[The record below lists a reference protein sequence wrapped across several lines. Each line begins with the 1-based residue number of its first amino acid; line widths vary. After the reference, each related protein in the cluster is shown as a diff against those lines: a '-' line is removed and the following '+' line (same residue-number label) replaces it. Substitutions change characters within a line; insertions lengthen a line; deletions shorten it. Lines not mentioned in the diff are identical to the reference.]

1 MEAINIE
8 NLILDVLKTEQPDF
22 HDFSTSELADF
33 LNDYPEFSERTIQ
46 LLEPHRAVKTLK
58 FLDLK
63 LQKKLIHNLPSKNV
77 AELIQNMHF
86 DDRTALLSELTS
98 ESVKKLVL
106 FLPHEDR
113 IETLSLLGYPEDS
126 VGRLMNPDYI
136 EVRDHFTVQD
146 VLNKIRKLGRTIENI
161 NFIYIIDDSEK
172 LIDDINLKELL
183 IVAPETRLSELMDK
197 KYLALH
203 VTDDQEIATSVFRK
217 NNRAVLPVIDDNDI
231 LLGIVTIDDILR
243 IQSEED
249 TEDIQKMGGT
259 EALNEPYM
267 NTAFFELIKKRAPW
281 LVILFLGE
289 MLTATA
295 MGFFEDEIA
304 KAVILAMFIPLI
316 ISSGGNSGSQAST
329 LIIRAMALGEI
340 HFEDWWRVMRREI
353 MSGLVLGSMLGII
366 GFLRIVLWSSFSPV
380 YGEHYVLVGLTVG
393 ITLLGVVLW
402 GTLCG
407 SMLPIILKK
416 LGADPAT
423 SSAPFVATLVDVT
436 GLLLYFIVA
445 SMLLTGTLL

>member
-1 MEAINIE
+1 MEITTE
-8 NLILDVLKTEQPDF
+8 ELILDVLKHEKPYFTDF
-22 HDFSTSELADF
+22 RTAELVDF
-33 LNDYPEFSERTIQ
+33 LNDYPEYGNKVIEN
-46 LLEPHRAVKTLK
+46 LEPHRAVKTLK

-63 LQKKLIHNLPSKNV
+63 LQKRLIHTLPSNKV

-98 ESVKKLVL
+98 EAVKRLVL

-113 IETLSLLGYPEDS
+113 IETLALLGYPEYS

-136 EVRDHFTVQD
+136 EVKDHFTVQD
-146 VLNKIRKLGRTIENI
+146 ALNKVRKLGRTIENI
-161 NFIYIIDDSEK
+161 NFIYIIDDHEK

-183 IVAPETRLSELMDK
+183 IASPETKISDLMDS
-197 KYLALH
+197 KYIALH
-203 VTDDQEIATSVFRK
+203 VSDDQENASSVFRK
-217 NNRAVLPVIDDNDI
+217 NNRAVLPVIDNDGI

-259 EALNEPYM
+259 EALDEPYM

-295 MGFFEDEIA
+295 MSFFEDEIS
-304 KAVILAMFIPLI
+304 KAVILALFIPLI

-340 HFEDWWRVMRREI
+340 TFEDWWRVMRREI
-353 MSGLVLGSMLGII
+353 FSGLILGTILGTI
-366 GFLRIVLWSSFSPV
+366 GFLRIAIWSSFSPI
-380 YGEHYVLVGLTVG
+380 YGPHWMLIGIVVG

-402 GTLCG
+402 GTICG

-436 GLLLYFIVA
+436 GLVIYFVVA
-445 SMLLTGTLL
+445 SLLLSGTLL

>member
-1 MEAINIE
+1 MEISKE
-8 NLILDVLKTEQPDF
+8 ELILDVLKHEKPYFSDF
-22 HDFSTSELADF
+22 RTTELADF
-33 LNDYPEFSERTIQ
+33 LNDYPEYSQKVIEN
-46 LLEPHRAVKTLK
+46 LEPHRAVKTLK

-63 LQKKLIHNLPSKNV
+63 LQKKLIHTLPSNKV

-113 IETLSLLGYPEDS
+113 LETLALLGYPEDS

-136 EVRDHFTVQD
+136 EVKDHFTVQD
-146 VLNKIRKLGRTIENI
+146 ALNKIRKLGRTIENI
-161 NFIYIIDDSEK
+161 NFIYIIDDHEK

-183 IVAPETRLSELMDK
+183 IAAPDTRLSELSDK
-197 KYLALH
+197 KYIALH
-203 VTDDQEIATSVFRK
+203 VTDDQENATSVFRK
-217 NNRAVLPVIDDNDI
+217 NNRAVLPVIDDDGI
-231 LLGIVTIDDILR
+231 LLGIVTIDDMLR
-243 IQSEED
+243 VQSEED

-259 EALNEPYM
+259 EALDEPYM

-281 LVILFLGE
+281 LIILFIGE
-289 MLTATA
+289 MLTASA
-295 MGFFEDEIA
+295 MAFFEDEIA
-304 KAVILAMFIPLI
+304 KAVILVLFIPLI

-340 HFEDWWRVMRREI
+340 TFEDWWRVMKREI
-353 MSGLVLGSMLGII
+353 LSGLVLGSILGII
-366 GFLRIVLWSSFSPV
+366 GFLRIIIWSSISPI
-380 YGEHYVLVGLTVG
+380 YGEHYILVGLTVG
-393 ITLLGVVLW
+393 ITLLFIVLW

-416 LGADPAT
+416 LGFDPAT

-436 GLLLYFIVA
+436 GLVIYFVVA
-445 SMLLTGTLL
+445 SLLLRGTLL

>member
-1 MEAINIE
+1 MEITKE
-8 NLILDVLKTEQPDF
+8 ELILDVLKHEKPYFTDF
-22 HDFSTSELADF
+22 RTSELAEF
-33 LNDYPEFSERTIQ
+33 LNDYPEYGQKVIIN
-46 LLEPHRAVKTLK
+46 LEPHRAVKTLK

-63 LQKKLIHNLPSKNV
+63 LQKKLIHTLPSNKV

-106 FLPHEDR
+106 FLPHDDR
-113 IETLSLLGYPEDS
+113 IETLALLGYPEDS

-136 EVRDHFTVQD
+136 EVKDNMSVQD
-146 VLNKIRKLGRTIENI
+146 ALNKIRKLGRTIENI
-161 NFIYIIDDSEK
+161 NFIYIIDDHEK

-183 IVAPETRLSELMDK
+183 IASPETKISDLMDR
-197 KYLALH
+197 KYIALN
-203 VTDDQEIATSVFRK
+203 VIDDQESASSLFRK
-217 NNRAVLPVIDDNDI
+217 NNRAVLPVIDNEGI

-249 TEDIQKMGGT
+249 TEDIQKIGGT
-259 EALNEPYM
+259 EALDEPYM
-267 NTAFFELIKKRAPW
+267 NTAFFQLIKKRALW
-281 LVILFLGE
+281 LVILFIGE

-295 MGFFEDEIA
+295 MAFFEDEIA
-304 KAVILAMFIPLI
+304 KAVVLVLFIPLI

-340 HFEDWWRVMRREI
+340 HFEDWWRVMKREI
-353 MSGLVLGSMLGII
+353 LSGLVLGSMLGII
-366 GFLRIVLWSSFSPV
+366 GFLRIVIWNSITPI

-393 ITLLGVVLW
+393 LTLLFIVLW

-407 SMLPIILKK
+407 SMLPILLKK
-416 LGADPAT
+416 LGFDPAT

-436 GLLLYFIVA
+436 GLVIYFLVA
-445 SMLLTGTLL
+445 SLLLSGTLL

>member
-1 MEAINIE
+1 MEITRE
-8 NLILDVLKTEQPDF
+8 ELILDVLKHEKPYFSDF
-22 HDFSTSELADF
+22 RTTELADF
-33 LNDYPEFSERTIQ
+33 LNDYPEYGQKVIEN
-46 LLEPHRAVKTLK
+46 LEPHRAVKTLK

-63 LQKKLIHNLPSKNV
+63 LQKKLIHTLPSNKV

-113 IETLSLLGYPEDS
+113 LETLALLGYPEDS

-136 EVRDHFTVQD
+136 EVKDNFTVQD
-146 VLNKIRKLGRTIENI
+146 ALNKIRKLGRTIENI
-161 NFIYIIDDSEK
+161 NFIYIIDDNEK

-183 IVAPETRLSELMDK
+183 IAAPDTRLSELSDK
-197 KYLALH
+197 KYIALH
-203 VTDDQEIATSVFRK
+203 VTDDQENATSVFRK
-217 NNRAVLPVIDDNDI
+217 NNRAVLPVVDTDGI
-231 LLGIVTIDDILR
+231 LLGIVTIDDMLR
-243 IQSEED
+243 VQSEED

-259 EALNEPYM
+259 EALDEPYM
-267 NTAFFELIKKRAPW
+267 NTAFFDLIKKRAPW
-281 LVILFLGE
+281 LIILFIGE
-289 MLTATA
+289 MLTASA
-295 MGFFEDEIA
+295 MAFFEDEIA
-304 KAVILAMFIPLI
+304 KAVILVLFIPLI

-340 HFEDWWRVMRREI
+340 NFEDWWRVMKREI

-366 GFLRIVLWSSFSPV
+366 GFLRIVIWSSISPV
-380 YGEHYVLVGLTVG
+380 YGEHYILVGLTVG
-393 ITLLGVVLW
+393 ITLLFIVLW

-407 SMLPIILKK
+407 SMLPIMLKK
-416 LGADPAT
+416 MGFDPAT

-436 GLLLYFIVA
+436 GLVIYFFVA
-445 SMLLTGTLL
+445 SLLLSGTLL

>member
-1 MEAINIE
+1 MEITKE
-8 NLILDVLKTEQPDF
+8 ELIAEVLKQERPNFSDF
-22 HDFSTSELADF
+22 RTSELAEF
-33 LNDYPEFSERTIQ
+33 LNDYPEYSQKVIESI
-46 LLEPHRAVKTLK
+46 EPHRAVKTLK

-63 LQKKLIHNLPSKNV
+63 HQKNLIHTLPSNKV

-98 ESVKKLVL
+98 ESVKRLVL
-106 FLPHEDR
+106 FLPYEDR
-113 IETLSLLGYPEDS
+113 IETLALLGYPEDS

-136 EVRDHFTVQD
+136 EVKDHFTVQD
-146 VLNKIRKLGRTIENI
+146 ALIKIRKLGRSIENI
-161 NFIYIIDDSEK
+161 NFIYIIDDNEK

-183 IVAPETRLSELMDK
+183 IASPETKISELMDR
-197 KYLALH
+197 KYIALN
-203 VTDDQEIATSVFRK
+203 VTDDQENASSIFRK
-217 NNRAVLPVIDDNDI
+217 NNRAVLPVIDEAGI
-231 LLGIVTIDDILR
+231 LLGIVTIDDMLR
-243 IQSEED
+243 VQSEED

-259 EALNEPYM
+259 EALDEPYM

-289 MLTATA
+289 MLTASA
-295 MGFFEDEIA
+295 MAFFETEIA
-304 KAVILAMFIPLI
+304 KAVILVLFIPLI

-340 HFEDWWRVMRREI
+340 KFDDWWRVMKREI
-353 MSGLVLGSMLGII
+353 MSGLVLGGMLGII
-366 GFLRIVLWSSFSPV
+366 GFLRIVIWSSISPV

-436 GLLLYFIVA
+436 GLLFYFLVA
-445 SMLLTGTLL
+445 SLLLSGTLL

>member
-1 MEAINIE
+1 MIE
-8 NLILDVLKTEQPDF
+8 N
-22 HDFSTSELADF
+22 
-33 LNDYPEFSERTIQ
+33 
-46 LLEPHRAVKTLK
+46 LEPHRAVKTLK

-63 LQKKLIHNLPSKNV
+63 LQKRLVHTLPSNKV

-113 IETLSLLGYPEDS
+113 IETLALLGYPEDS

-136 EVRDHFTVQD
+136 EVKDHFTVQD
-146 VLNKIRKLGRTIENI
+146 ALNKIRKLGRTIENI
-161 NFIYIIDDSEK
+161 NFIYIIDDHEK

-183 IVAPETRLSELMDK
+183 IASPDTRLSDLSDK
-197 KYLALH
+197 KYIALH
-203 VTDDQEIATSVFRK
+203 VTDDQEIATSAFRK
-217 NNRAVLPVIDDNDI
+217 NNRAVLPVIDDDGI
-231 LLGIVTIDDILR
+231 LLGIVTIDDMLR
-243 IQSEED
+243 VQSEED

-259 EALNEPYM
+259 EALDEPYM

-295 MGFFEDEIA
+295 MSFFEDEIS
-304 KAVILAMFIPLI
+304 KAVVLALFIPLI

-329 LIIRAMALGEI
+329 LIIRAMALDEI
-340 HFEDWWRVMRREI
+340 TFEDWWRVMKREI
-353 MSGLVLGSMLGII
+353 LSGIVLGSILGSI
-366 GFLRIVLWSSFSPV
+366 GFLRIIIWSSISPI
-380 YGEHYVLVGLTVG
+380 YGEHYILVGLTVA
-393 ITLLGVVLW
+393 ITLLFIVLW

-407 SMLPIILKK
+407 SMLPIMLKK
-416 LGADPAT
+416 MGFDPAT

-436 GLLLYFIVA
+436 GLVIYFVVA
-445 SMLLTGTLL
+445 SLLLHGTLL

>member
-1 MEAINIE
+1 MEITRE
-8 NLILDVLKTEQPDF
+8 ELILDVLKHEKPYFSDF
-22 HDFSTSELADF
+22 RTTELADF
-33 LNDYPEFSERTIQ
+33 LNDYPEYGQKVIEN
-46 LLEPHRAVKTLK
+46 LEPHRAVKTLK

-63 LQKKLIHNLPSKNV
+63 LQKKLIHTLPSNKV

-113 IETLSLLGYPEDS
+113 LETLALLGYPEDS

-136 EVRDHFTVQD
+136 EVKDNFTVQD
-146 VLNKIRKLGRTIENI
+146 ALNKIRKLGRTIENI
-161 NFIYIIDDSEK
+161 NFIYIIDDNEK

-183 IVAPETRLSELMDK
+183 IAAPETRLSELSDK
-197 KYLALH
+197 KYIALH
-203 VTDDQEIATSVFRK
+203 VTDDQENATSVFRK
-217 NNRAVLPVIDDNDI
+217 NNRAVLPVVDTYGI
-231 LLGIVTIDDILR
+231 LLGIVTIDDMLR
-243 IQSEED
+243 VQSEED

-259 EALNEPYM
+259 EALDEPYM
-267 NTAFFELIKKRAPW
+267 NTAFFDLIKKRAPW
-281 LVILFLGE
+281 LIILFIGE
-289 MLTATA
+289 MLTASA
-295 MGFFEDEIA
+295 MAFFEDEIA
-304 KAVILAMFIPLI
+304 KAVILVLFIPLI

-340 HFEDWWRVMRREI
+340 NFEDWWRVMKREI

-366 GFLRIVLWSSFSPV
+366 GFLRIVIWSSISPV
-380 YGEHYVLVGLTVG
+380 YGEHYILVGLTVG
-393 ITLLGVVLW
+393 ITLLFIVLW

-407 SMLPIILKK
+407 SMLPIMLKK
-416 LGADPAT
+416 MGFDPAT

-436 GLLLYFIVA
+436 GLVIYFFVA
-445 SMLLTGTLL
+445 SLLLSGTLL

>member
-1 MEAINIE
+1 MEITRE
-8 NLILDVLKTEQPDF
+8 ELILDVLKHEKPYFSDF
-22 HDFSTSELADF
+22 RTTELADF
-33 LNDYPEFSERTIQ
+33 LNDYPEYGQKVIEN
-46 LLEPHRAVKTLK
+46 LEPHRAVKKLK

-63 LQKKLIHNLPSKNV
+63 LQKKLIHTLPSNKV

-113 IETLSLLGYPEDS
+113 LETLALLGYPEDS

-136 EVRDHFTVQD
+136 EVKDNFTVQD
-146 VLNKIRKLGRTIENI
+146 ALNKIRKLGRTIENI
-161 NFIYIIDDSEK
+161 NFIYIIDDNEK

-183 IVAPETRLSELMDK
+183 IAAPETRLSELSDK
-197 KYLALH
+197 KYIALH
-203 VTDDQEIATSVFRK
+203 VTDDQENATSVFRK
-217 NNRAVLPVIDDNDI
+217 NNRAVLPVVDTDGI
-231 LLGIVTIDDILR
+231 LLGIVTIDDMLR
-243 IQSEED
+243 VQSEED

-259 EALNEPYM
+259 EALDEPYM
-267 NTAFFELIKKRAPW
+267 NTAFFDLIKKRAPW
-281 LVILFLGE
+281 LIILFIGE
-289 MLTATA
+289 MLTASA
-295 MGFFEDEIA
+295 MAFFEDEIA
-304 KAVILAMFIPLI
+304 KAVILVLFIPLI

-340 HFEDWWRVMRREI
+340 NFEDWWRVMKREI

-366 GFLRIVLWSSFSPV
+366 GFLRIVIWSSISPV
-380 YGEHYVLVGLTVG
+380 YGEHYILVGLTVG
-393 ITLLGVVLW
+393 ITLLFIVLW

-407 SMLPIILKK
+407 SMLPIMLKK
-416 LGADPAT
+416 MGFDPAT

-436 GLLLYFIVA
+436 GLVIYFFVA
-445 SMLLTGTLL
+445 SLLLSGTLL

>member
-1 MEAINIE
+1 MEISKE
-8 NLILDVLKTEQPDF
+8 ELILDVLKHEKPYFSDF
-22 HDFSTSELADF
+22 RTTELADF
-33 LNDYPEFSERTIQ
+33 LNDYPEYSQKVIEN
-46 LLEPHRAVKTLK
+46 LEPHRAVKTLK

-63 LQKKLIHNLPSKNV
+63 LQKKLIHTLPSNKV

-113 IETLSLLGYPEDS
+113 LETLALLGYPEDS

-136 EVRDHFTVQD
+136 EVKDHFTVQD
-146 VLNKIRKLGRTIENI
+146 ALNKIRKLGRTIENI
-161 NFIYIIDDSEK
+161 NFIYIIDDHEK

-183 IVAPETRLSELMDK
+183 IAAPDTRLSELSDK
-197 KYLALH
+197 KYIALH
-203 VTDDQEIATSVFRK
+203 VTDDQENATSVFRK
-217 NNRAVLPVIDDNDI
+217 NNRAVLPVIDDDGI
-231 LLGIVTIDDILR
+231 LLGIVTIDDMLR
-243 IQSEED
+243 VQSEED

-259 EALNEPYM
+259 EALDEPYM

-281 LVILFLGE
+281 LIILFIGE
-289 MLTATA
+289 MLTASA
-295 MGFFEDEIA
+295 MAFFEDEIA
-304 KAVILAMFIPLI
+304 KAVILVLFIPLI

-340 HFEDWWRVMRREI
+340 NFEDWWRVMKREI
-353 MSGLVLGSMLGII
+353 LSGLVLGSILGII
-366 GFLRIVLWSSFSPV
+366 GFLRIIIWSSISPI
-380 YGEHYVLVGLTVG
+380 YGEHYILVGLTVG
-393 ITLLGVVLW
+393 ITLLFIVLW

-416 LGADPAT
+416 LGFDPAT

-436 GLLLYFIVA
+436 GLVIYFVVA
-445 SMLLTGTLL
+445 SLLLRGTLL

>member
-1 MEAINIE
+1 MEITKE
-8 NLILDVLKTEQPDF
+8 ELILDVLKHEKPYFSDF
-22 HDFSTSELADF
+22 RTTELADF
-33 LNDYPEFSERTIQ
+33 LNDHPEYSQKVIEN
-46 LLEPHRAVKTLK
+46 LEPHRAVKTLK

-63 LQKKLIHNLPSKNV
+63 LQKRLVHTLPSNKV

-113 IETLSLLGYPEDS
+113 IETLALLGYPEDS

-136 EVRDHFTVQD
+136 EVKDHFTVQD
-146 VLNKIRKLGRTIENI
+146 ALNKIRKLGRTIENI
-161 NFIYIIDDSEK
+161 NFIYIIDDHEK

-183 IVAPETRLSELMDK
+183 IASPDTRLSDLSDK
-197 KYLALH
+197 KYIALH
-203 VTDDQEIATSVFRK
+203 VTDDQEIATSAFRK
-217 NNRAVLPVIDDNDI
+217 NNRAVLPVIDDDGI
-231 LLGIVTIDDILR
+231 LLGIVTIDDMLR
-243 IQSEED
+243 VQSEED

-259 EALNEPYM
+259 EALDEPYM

-295 MGFFEDEIA
+295 MSFFEDEIS
-304 KAVILAMFIPLI
+304 KAVVLALFIPLI

-329 LIIRAMALGEI
+329 LIIRAMALDEI
-340 HFEDWWRVMRREI
+340 TFEDWWRVMKREI
-353 MSGLVLGSMLGII
+353 LSGIVLGSILGSI
-366 GFLRIVLWSSFSPV
+366 GFLRIIIWSSISPI
-380 YGEHYVLVGLTVG
+380 YGEHYILVGLTVA
-393 ITLLGVVLW
+393 ITLLFIVLW

-407 SMLPIILKK
+407 SMLPIMLKK
-416 LGADPAT
+416 MGFDPAT

-436 GLLLYFIVA
+436 GLVIYFVVA
-445 SMLLTGTLL
+445 SLLLHGTLL

>member
-1 MEAINIE
+1 MEISKE
-8 NLILDVLKTEQPDF
+8 ELIADVLKHEQPFFD
-22 HDFSTSELADF
+22 DFSTTELADF
-33 LNDYPEFSERTIQ
+33 LNDYPEYGNRIIEN
-46 LLEPHRAVKTLK
+46 LPPHRAVKTLK

-63 LQKKLIHNLPSKNV
+63 LQKKLIHTLPSNKV
-77 AELIQNMHF
+77 ATLIQNMHF

-136 EVRDHFTVQD
+136 EVKSNYTVQEA
-146 VLNKIRKLGRTIENI
+146 LNKIRKYGREIENI
-161 NFIYIIDDSEK
+161 NFIYIIDDNEK

-183 IVAPETRLSELMDK
+183 IASPDTRLSDLMDTK
-197 KYLALH
+197 HLALH
-203 VTDDQEIATSVFRK
+203 VTDDQENATSVFRK
-217 NNRAVLPVIDDNDI
+217 NNRAVLPVVDDNGI

-243 IQSEED
+243 VQSEED
-249 TEDIQKMGGT
+249 TEDIQKIGGT
-259 EALNEPYM
+259 EALDEPYM
-267 NTAFFELIKKRAPW
+267 NTSFTELMKKRAPW

-295 MGFFEDEIA
+295 MSFFEDEIS
-304 KAVILAMFIPLI
+304 KAVILALFIPLI

-340 HFEDWWRVMRREI
+340 TFEDWWRVMRREI
-353 MSGLVLGSMLGII
+353 MSGLVLGTILGLI
-366 GFLRIVLWSSFSPV
+366 GFLRIVLWSSITPI
-380 YGEHYVLVGLTVG
+380 YGEHYILVAITVAV
-393 ITLLGVVLW
+393 TLIGVVLW

-407 SMLPIILKK
+407 SMLPILLKRI
-416 LGADPAT
+416 GIDPAT

-436 GLLLYFIVA
+436 GLIIYFLAA
-445 SMLLTGTLL
+445 SLILSGTLL

>member
-1 MEAINIE
+1 MEITKE
-8 NLILDVLKTEQPDF
+8 ELILDVLKHEKPYFSDF
-22 HDFSTSELADF
+22 RTTELADF
-33 LNDYPEFSERTIQ
+33 LNDYPEYGQKVIEN
-46 LLEPHRAVKTLK
+46 LEPHRAVKTLK

-63 LQKKLIHNLPSKNV
+63 LQKKLIHTLPSNKV

-113 IETLSLLGYPEDS
+113 LETLALLGYPEDS

-136 EVRDHFTVQD
+136 EVKDNFTVQD
-146 VLNKIRKLGRTIENI
+146 ALNKIRKLGRTIENI
-161 NFIYIIDDSEK
+161 NFIYIIDDNEK

-183 IVAPETRLSELMDK
+183 IAAPETRLSELSDK
-197 KYLALH
+197 KYIALH
-203 VTDDQEIATSVFRK
+203 VTDDQENATSVFRK
-217 NNRAVLPVIDDNDI
+217 NNRAVLPVVDTDGI
-231 LLGIVTIDDILR
+231 LLGIVTIDDMLR
-243 IQSEED
+243 VQSEED

-259 EALNEPYM
+259 EALDEPYM
-267 NTAFFELIKKRAPW
+267 NTAFFDLIKKRAPW
-281 LVILFLGE
+281 LIILFIGE
-289 MLTATA
+289 MLTASA
-295 MGFFEDEIA
+295 MAFFEDEIA
-304 KAVILAMFIPLI
+304 KAVILVLFIPLI

-340 HFEDWWRVMRREI
+340 NFEDWWRVMKREI

-366 GFLRIVLWSSFSPV
+366 GFLRIVIWSSISPV
-380 YGEHYVLVGLTVG
+380 YGEHYILVGLTVG
-393 ITLLGVVLW
+393 ITLLFIVLW

-407 SMLPIILKK
+407 SMLPIMLKK
-416 LGADPAT
+416 MGFDPAT

-436 GLLLYFIVA
+436 GLVIYFFVA
-445 SMLLTGTLL
+445 SLLLSGTLL

>member
-1 MEAINIE
+1 KEE
-8 NLILDVLKTEQPDF
+8 LILDVLKHEKPYFSDF
-22 HDFSTSELADF
+22 RTTELADF
-33 LNDYPEFSERTIQ
+33 LNDYPEYSQKVIEN
-46 LLEPHRAVKTLK
+46 LEPHRAVKTLK

-63 LQKKLIHNLPSKNV
+63 LQKKLIHTLPSNKV

-113 IETLSLLGYPEDS
+113 LETLALLGYPEDS

-136 EVRDHFTVQD
+136 EVKEHFTVQEA
-146 VLNKIRKLGRTIENI
+146 LNKIRKLGRTIENI
-161 NFIYIIDDSEK
+161 NFIYIIDDHEK

-183 IVAPETRLSELMDK
+183 IAAPDTRLSELSDK
-197 KYLALH
+197 KYIALH
-203 VTDDQEIATSVFRK
+203 VTDDQENATSVFRK
-217 NNRAVLPVIDDNDI
+217 NNRAVLPVIDDDGI
-231 LLGIVTIDDILR
+231 LLGIVTIDDMLR
-243 IQSEED
+243 VQSEED

-259 EALNEPYM
+259 EALDEPYM

-281 LVILFLGE
+281 LIILFIGE
-289 MLTATA
+289 MLTASA
-295 MGFFEDEIA
+295 MAFFEDEIA
-304 KAVILAMFIPLI
+304 KAVILVLFIPLI

-340 HFEDWWRVMRREI
+340 TFEDWWRVMKREI
-353 MSGLVLGSMLGII
+353 LSGLVLGSILGII
-366 GFLRIVLWSSFSPV
+366 GFLRIIIWSSISPI
-380 YGEHYVLVGLTVG
+380 YGEHYILVGLTVG
-393 ITLLGVVLW
+393 ITLLFIVLW

-416 LGADPAT
+416 LGFDPAT

-436 GLLLYFIVA
+436 GLVIYFVVA
-445 SMLLTGTLL
+445 SLLLRGTLL

>member
-1 MEAINIE
+1 MEITRE
-8 NLILDVLKTEQPDF
+8 ELILDVLKHEKPYFSDF
-22 HDFSTSELADF
+22 RTTELADF
-33 LNDYPEFSERTIQ
+33 LNDYPEYGQKVIEN
-46 LLEPHRAVKTLK
+46 LEPHRAVKTLK

-63 LQKKLIHNLPSKNV
+63 LQKKLIHTLPSNKV

-113 IETLSLLGYPEDS
+113 LETLALLGYPEDS

-136 EVRDHFTVQD
+136 EVKDNFTVQD
-146 VLNKIRKLGRTIENI
+146 ALNKIRKLGRTIENI
-161 NFIYIIDDSEK
+161 NFIYIIDDNEK

-183 IVAPETRLSELMDK
+183 IAAPETRLSELSDK
-197 KYLALH
+197 KYIALH
-203 VTDDQEIATSVFRK
+203 VTDDQENATSVFRK
-217 NNRAVLPVIDDNDI
+217 NNRAVLPVVDTDGI
-231 LLGIVTIDDILR
+231 LLGIVTIDDMLR
-243 IQSEED
+243 VQSEED

-259 EALNEPYM
+259 EALDEPYM
-267 NTAFFELIKKRAPW
+267 NTAFFDLIKKRAPW
-281 LVILFLGE
+281 LIILFIGE
-289 MLTATA
+289 MLTASA
-295 MGFFEDEIA
+295 MAFFEDEIA
-304 KAVILAMFIPLI
+304 KAVILVLFIPLI

-340 HFEDWWRVMRREI
+340 NFEDWWRVMKREI

-366 GFLRIVLWSSFSPV
+366 GFLRIVIWSSISPV
-380 YGEHYVLVGLTVG
+380 YGEHYILVGLTVG
-393 ITLLGVVLW
+393 ITLLFIVLW

-407 SMLPIILKK
+407 SMLPIMLKK
-416 LGADPAT
+416 MGFDPAT

-436 GLLLYFIVA
+436 GLVIYFFVA
-445 SMLLTGTLL
+445 SLLLSGTLL